1 METVFSTLDASWT
14 WPAQT
19 WQYQQKRGN
28 TSISVAI
35 PAQTW
40 QYQHKRGNTS
50 RNVAIR
56 AQTLRYQHKRGN
68 TNTNVAIPAQ
78 TWQYQQ
84 KRGNTSRNVAIPAET
99 WQNKWPPLLVKIG
112 NIKRR
117 EIISKWFVWFISY
130 LIKAVFIY
138 CCYLTSGRILFPFQE
153 NNLLEY
159 FSGIIREC
167 FLELRESVSWNYVRV
182 YLRIAHACQYKKGW
196 VT

>member
-1 METVFSTLDASWT
+1 MTSTNVAI
-14 WPAQT
+14 PAET
-19 WQYQQKRGN
+19 WQYQHQRGS
-28 TSISVAI
+28 TSRNVAI
-35 PAQTW
+35 RASAW

-50 RNVAIR
+50 
-56 AQTLRYQHKRGN
+56 T
-68 TNTNVAIPAQ
+68 
-78 TWQYQQ
+78 
-84 KRGNTSRNVAIPAET
+84 NVAIPAET
-99 WQNKWPPLLVKIG
+99 WQYQNTWPPLLVKIG